1 MTTYCTFK
9 TDNTYYAIESDKI
22 RVVLSEFDISHVPT
36 KNPYIIGIMNIY
48 GDIYTTVKLT
58 DKNQEACRYCIVM
71 KDLSFAILCESVE
84 LIESKVLEQST
95 DVYPRFIRSYIQR
108 SSTQRI
114 SVIMI
119 DELIREIRQHDVNIV
134 LQ

>member
-1 MTTYCTFK
+1 MTTYCIFK

-48 GDIYTTVKLT
+48 GDIYTTVKIT
-58 DKNQEACRYCIVM
+58 DKNHDATRFCIVM

-84 LIESKVLEQST
+84 LITSKTLVRFTEKHST
-95 DVYPRFIRSYIQR
+95 FLSSYIQK
-108 SSTQRI
+108 SSTQTI
-114 SVIMI
+114 GVILI
-119 DELIREIRQHDVNIV
+119 EELIREIRQHNEKKV
-134 LQ
+134 L

>member
-1 MTTYCTFK
+1 
-9 TDNTYYAIESDKI
+9 
-22 RVVLSEFDISHVPT
+22 
-36 KNPYIIGIMNIY
+36 
-48 GDIYTTVKLT
+48 
-58 DKNQEACRYCIVM
+58 M

-95 DVYPRFIRSYIQR
+95 DVPQRSSVPISKR

-114 SVIMI
+114 SVITI
-119 DELIREIRQHDVNIV
+119 DELIREIRQHDVNKV

>member
-1 MTTYCTFK
+1 MITYCTFK
-9 TDNTYYAIESDKI
+9 TNNTYYAVESDTI
-22 RVVLSEFDISHVPT
+22 RVVLSEFDISYVPT
-36 KNPYIIGIMNIY
+36 KNPYIVGIMNIY
-48 GDIYTTVKLT
+48 GDIYTTVRLT
-58 DKNQEACRYCIVM
+58 DKNQESCRYCIVM

-95 DVYPRFIRSYIQR
+95 DVYPKFIRSYIQR

-114 SVIMI
+114 NVIMI
-119 DELIREIRQHDVNIV
+119 DELIREIRQHDVNKV